1 MKKGYRELS
10 HKELLSI
17 QIGLDTGE
25 KEFIEEGDDGLE
37 WFPVFIR
44 DRKEG
49 GVKAQFPT
57 DVDTDIDHPF
67 RIKCEEEDK

>member
-25 KEFIEEGDDGLE
+25 KDFIEEDDE
-37 WFPVFIR
+37 A
-44 DRKEG
+44 D
-49 GVKAQFPT
+49 
-57 DVDTDIDHPF
+57 
-67 RIKCEEEDK
+67 

>member
-25 KEFIEEGDDGLE
+25 KDFIEEDDDGLE
-37 WFPVFIR
+37 
-44 DRKEG
+44 
-49 GVKAQFPT
+49 
-57 DVDTDIDHPF
+57 
-67 RIKCEEEDK
+67 

>member
-17 QIGLDTGE
+17 QIGLDTE
-25 KEFIEEGDDGLE
+25 EEEFIEEGDDGLE

-44 DRKEG
+44 DPKGG
-49 GVKAQFPT
+49 GVQAQFLT
-57 DVDTDIDHPF
+57 GIDTDIDHPF
-67 RIKCEEEDK
+67 RIKCEEKK

>member
-25 KEFIEEGDDGLE
+25 KDFIEEDDDGLE

-44 DRKEG
+44 DCKEG
-49 GVKAQFPT
+49 GVKAQFLT

-67 RIKCEEEDK
+67 RIKCEEEE

>member
-1 MKKGYRELS
+1 MKNFNGSS

-25 KEFIEEGDDGLE
+25 KDFIEEDDDGLE

-49 GVKAQFPT
+49 GVKAQFLT

-67 RIKCEEEDK
+67 RIKRKEEE